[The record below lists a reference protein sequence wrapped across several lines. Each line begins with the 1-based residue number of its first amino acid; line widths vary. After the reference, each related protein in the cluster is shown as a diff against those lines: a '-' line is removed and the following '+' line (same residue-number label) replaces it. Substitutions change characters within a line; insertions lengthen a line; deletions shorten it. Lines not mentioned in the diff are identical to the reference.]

1 MDPYSVRCD
10 RCHSDQR
17 PQCPLALLQQKMSA
31 ICCAGDDVD
40 DDDVHDLVDA
50 VVK

>member
-1 MDPYSVRCD
+1 
-10 RCHSDQR
+10 
-17 PQCPLALLQQKMSA
+17 MSA